1 VIHSTAAAGPHCL
14 LPHRRA
20 DPAKAEPEV
29 RIRQARTWLRLR
41 GLERVGGRLPVEAA
55 VGTPTEWLRSERVRP
70 GTANSTERLAVDSL
84 GSRDLQLRHRG
95 GSRSFGFPVSEP
107 DQGRDKTG
115 GAATATL
122 AGVVA
127 GLPALLAIGP
137 VQRDDRGGA
146 VCHRLTSRP
155 PGGGQD
161 CY

>member
-1 VIHSTAAAGPHCL
+1 MYGSDNPGLGWGSGVLNALGAACL
-14 LPHRRA
+14 WRLLSGLPRNGS
-20 DPAKAEPEV
+20 D
-29 RIRQARTWLRLR
+29 L
-41 GLERVGGRLPVEAA
+41 
-55 VGTPTEWLRSERVRP
+55 SEFAP
-70 GTANSTERLAVDSL
+70 GTARSTERLDVDSL
-84 GSRDLQLRHRG
+84 GSQDLQLRHRG

-115 GAATATL
+115 RAATATL